1 MENDQV
7 ANEKADYQVKDS
19 LDNSKISDFFFITLI
34 VRQDIKQNAENSF
47 KKHYYYERKKHSIVL
62 FSNAVIQ
69 PHTMMVKLGCAP
81 IAFSTMLRKFFN
93 IGLTNVTEKFVAVLV
108 KI

>member
-19 LDNSKISDFFFITLI
+19 LDYSKIFDFFFITLI

-69 PHTMMVKLGCAP
+69 PHTMMVIPLDTLVACGTVERPWGLDNEA
-81 IAFSTMLRKFFN
+81 LRAQLDRIDSF
-93 IGLTNVTEKFVAVLV
+93 
-108 KI
+108 